1 MTRVKFC
8 LFYPRL
14 CTTFNI
20 FRLFVFLNNFVFYFW
35 RKYTT
40 LGGIEWKSLSCSH
53 FYILF
58 IERRS
63 LKFRTWEWLFK
74 KTVMIWKILSGLSK
88 SVMIFKGLK
97 MLFVGFDDIFIFEES
112 CGGCKDVIG
121 FVLFERSCLLM
132 KKLHFLMME
141 FIWGT

>member
-8 LFYPRL
+8 LFYTRL
-14 CTTFNI
+14 CITFNN
-20 FRLFVFLNNFVFYFW
+20 FRLFVLLNDFVFYFW

-97 MLFVGFDDIFIFEES
+97 MLFVGFDDIFVFEES
-112 CGGCKDVIG
+112 CSGCKDVIG